1 MVEQHAVEFPH
12 TQEARSFH
20 KMNIG
25 NLANT
30 RCGSSAEADE
40 SVVARARNL
49 VPELRRRSEE
59 IHALGRIPRDLFDR
73 LLAEGLFGLSTPQG
87 YGGLQTSVKTKK
99 ATIAELGRG
108 DLSVGWVAA
117 VMNNAAWCLYA
128 LFPKHII
135 DRLSATHGGFRGCVT
150 VSPVKAKVRKAP
162 EGYVIEEGRWG
173 FNSGVYHANWDLL
186 AIPLVDDAGNI
197 TDHGLALV
205 PMDAITI
212 LDDWDT
218 MGLRG
223 TGSSGVIVKD
233 LFVSGELVTST
244 SALLSGVTQATSA
257 TAPLYRTATDPLLT
271 ISQLFP
277 VLGAAQ
283 TAIDTFLHRL
293 PGRMIYGLNEEK
305 IESAVTHLQIGEIT
319 AKIDAA
325 DALVQRAAE
334 ALDRN
339 AESMGEYM
347 PSLDRARIRRD
358 IGFAVRLIMEA
369 VDTLA
374 SAYGGSAA
382 RASDPM
388 GRIWRDLRVAT
399 LHGLL
404 VPATSLELYGRLRC
418 GQPQKAAM
426 L

>member
-1 MVEQHAVEFPH
+1 MTSNSDLPD
-12 TQEARSFH
+12 TRS
-20 KMNIG
+20 
-25 NLANT
+25 
-30 RCGSSAEADE
+30 GSSAGVDE
-40 SVVARARNL
+40 TVLARARNL

-59 IHALGRIPRDLFDR
+59 IHALGRIPHDLFDR
-73 LLAEGLFGLSTPQG
+73 ILAEGLFSLSTPRS
-87 YGGLQTSVKTKK
+87 YGGLQANVKTRK
-99 ATIAELGRG
+99 AVIEELGRG

-117 VMNNAAWCLYA
+117 LMNNAAWALYA
-128 LFPKHII
+128 LFPKRIT
-135 DRLSATHGGFRGCVT
+135 DRLSAMPRGFRGCVAA
-150 VSPVKAKVRKAP
+150 SLVKAKVRKAP
-162 EGYVIEEGRWG
+162 GGYVIEEGRWA

-186 AIPLVDDAGNI
+186 AMPLVDDTGDI
-197 TDHGLALV
+197 TGHGLALV
-205 PMDAITI
+205 PIEHITI

-223 TGSSGVIVKD
+223 TGSSGVFAKD
-233 LFVSGELVTST
+233 VFVSGELVTSLP
-244 SALLSGVTQATSA
+244 ALLAGETQAASA
-257 TAPLYRTATDPLLT
+257 TSPLYRTAADPLLT

-283 TAIDTFLHRL
+283 TAIDIFLDRL
-293 PGRMIYGLNEEK
+293 PGRIIYGLNEKK

-325 DALVQRAAE
+325 DLLVQRAAE

-347 PSLDRARIRRD
+347 PTLDRARIRRD
-358 IGFAVRLIMEA
+358 IALAVRLIMEA

-374 SAYGGSAA
+374 SAYGGLAA
-382 RASDPM
+382 GAADPM

-426 L
+426 V